1 MPKAIPFPTK
11 LKDDKPKETTIT
23 PADIDR
29 MELEQEERLKKEKP
43 PVTEQIETKPD
54 ESALVEK
61 TPEESALVEETPEV
75 SPPKEEFPSDV
86 IKENCV
92 KIRGEIVEIKPTKV
106 KYFRNKTASAYGW
119 LKRVPLTEFL
129 LYQKGQLEP
138 DRDADQIL
146 YDFLVASFDSSEF
159 VRDNYDEMTADDV
172 EQVVK
177 IFGRIN
183 HIDEKEEAARKNREA
198 QAQAKR

>member
-11 LKDDKPKETTIT
+11 LKEEKPKETTIT

-29 MELEQEERLKKEKP
+29 MELEQEQRKKQGLP

-54 ESALVEK
+54 ESALVD
-61 TPEESALVEETPEV
+61 TIPEESALVEETPEV

-86 IKENCV
+86 IKENCI
-92 KIRGEIVEIKPTKV
+92 KLKGQLIEIKPTKV
-106 KYFRNKTASAYGW
+106 KYFRNKTASVYGW
-119 LKRVPLTEFL
+119 LKRIPLTEFL

-146 YDFLVASFDSSEF
+146 YDFLVAALDSSEL

-172 EQVVK
+172 EQIVR

-198 QAQAKR
+198 QAQKH

>member
-1 MPKAIPFPTK
+1 MPKAIPFPTG
-11 LKDDKPKETTIT
+11 LKEGNPKETKIT

-29 MELEQEERLKKEKP
+29 MELEREQKKVQETP
-43 PVTEQIETKPD
+43 SVTDTI
-54 ESALVEK
+54 EK

-86 IKENCV
+86 IKENCI
-92 KIRGEIVEIKPTKV
+92 KLKDQIIEIKPTKV
-106 KYFRNKTASAYGW
+106 KYFRNKTASSYGW

-129 LYQKGQLEP
+129 LYQKGQLDP

-146 YDFLVASFDSSEF
+146 YDFLVAALDSSEL

-172 EQVVK
+172 EQIVR

-198 QAQAKR
+198 QAQKR